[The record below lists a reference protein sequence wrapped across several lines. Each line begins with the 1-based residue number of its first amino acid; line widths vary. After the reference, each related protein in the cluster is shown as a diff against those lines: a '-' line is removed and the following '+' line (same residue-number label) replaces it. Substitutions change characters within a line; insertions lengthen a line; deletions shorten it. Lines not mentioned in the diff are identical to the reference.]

1 MPPLG
6 LLLGYVLTDGT
17 DSIEILLNEEVHNR
31 KADLMPH

>member
-1 MPPLG
+1 M
-6 LLLGYVLTDGT
+6 TDGT